1 MGASLVVYS
10 WLSSD
15 ALRPVGAV
23 YGHSTANSMSAY
35 RPDMTWDAIVVGLGA
50 MGAATVA
57 ELARRGRR
65 VLGLEQFALP
75 HARGSSQGGTR
86 IIREA
91 YFEHPLY
98 VPLVQRAYERWQAL
112 ERRSGVRLIV
122 PTGGL
127 TIGPPDGRLVTG
139 ALASAAVHG
148 LAHAV
153 LTATEVAERYPAV
166 RLPDGVVAV
175 HEPRAGVLLAARA
188 IAALIDAARQDGAE
202 IRTGAPITGWDVVD
216 GGVRVVVDGETI
228 EAERLVLAA
237 GSWLPALVPELS
249 PDLQVERNVVHWFRP
264 AEEAATARGAGAFG
278 PDRLP
283 VLVIEDTP
291 EHLLYALPSMR
302 AEGDDLEDGVKFACH
317 HSGVIAATADAVD
330 RQPGAADVAAIRA
343 DVSRYLP
350 GLDPEPVRSAV
361 CTYTNTPDGHFLVDR
376 HPRHDAVILVSPC
389 SGHGFKFASILGDLV
404 ADLVADVNV
413 HGMLA
418 PFAARRYSSPGIPS
432 ARR

>member
-1 MGASLVVYS
+1 MRGV
-10 WLSSD
+10 
-15 ALRPVGAV
+15 RVGAV
-23 YGHSTANSMSAY
+23 YGHSTANSISAY
-35 RPDMTWDAIVVGLGA
+35 RRGVTWDAIVVGLGV
-50 MGAATVA
+50 MGAATLA
-57 ELARRGRR
+57 ELAGRGRR
-65 VLGLEQFALP
+65 VLGLERFALP

-98 VPLVQRAYERWQAL
+98 VPLVQRAYERWRVL

-139 ALASAAVHG
+139 ALASAVGHG
-148 LAHAV
+148 LAHTV
-153 LTATEVAERYPAV
+153 LTATEVADRYPAV

-188 IAALIDAARQDGAE
+188 VAALIDAARQDGAE
-202 IRTGAPITGWDVVD
+202 VRDDAPIGGWDVVD
-216 GGVRVVVDGETI
+216 GGVRVVVDGETVQ
-228 EAERLVLAA
+228 ADRLVLAA
-237 GSWLPALVPELS
+237 GSWMPALVPELA
-249 PDLQVERNVVHWFRP
+249 PDLRIERNVVHWFRP
-264 AEEAATARGAGAFG
+264 AATSAPGSDAAAFG
-278 PDRLP
+278 PGRLP

-317 HSGVIAATADAVD
+317 HSGVLAATADAVD
-330 RQPGAADVAAIRA
+330 RQPGADDVAAIRA

-350 GLDPEPVRSAV
+350 GLEPEPVRSSV

-389 SGHGFKFASILGDLV
+389 SGHGFKFASVLGELV
-404 ADLVADVNV
+404 ADLATDVNV
-413 HGMLA
+413 HGKLA
-418 PFAARRYSSPGIPS
+418 PFAARRYSSP
-432 ARR
+432 